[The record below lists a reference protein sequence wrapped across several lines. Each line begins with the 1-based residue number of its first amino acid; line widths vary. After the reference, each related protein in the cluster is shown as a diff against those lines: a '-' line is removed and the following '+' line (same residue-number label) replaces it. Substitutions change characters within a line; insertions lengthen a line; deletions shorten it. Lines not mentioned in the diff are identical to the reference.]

1 MYVHFACFPLFGCKI
16 SACNSTAS
24 AAKYNNYIAQQKND
38 QKQQSSM
45 LESQWIFVFVAIE
58 LDCFLLEISHF
69 QIEIYQLQD
78 TKKAINNDRL

>member
-1 MYVHFACFPLFGCKI
+1 
-16 SACNSTAS
+16 
-24 AAKYNNYIAQQKND
+24 
-38 QKQQSSM
+38 M